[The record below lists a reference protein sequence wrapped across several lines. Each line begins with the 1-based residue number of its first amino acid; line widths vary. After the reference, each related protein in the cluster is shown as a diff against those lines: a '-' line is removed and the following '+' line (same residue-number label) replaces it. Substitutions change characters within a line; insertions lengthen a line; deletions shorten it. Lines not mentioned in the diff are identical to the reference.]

1 MRAYYQRMVP
11 WKLVAA
17 AWKTLGAGLRVHCA
31 KPSGHAIAWVH
42 PKEKLCHMLSC
53 LQEEKWVPD
62 EQRPGEI
69 YVRWGCDGV
78 PLWDRSYLTL
88 TCSVG
93 ALGPGMPL
101 LSRLN
106 TLVATFFFRRG
117 KKT

>member
-1 MRAYYQRMVP
+1 
-11 WKLVAA
+11 
-17 AWKTLGAGLRVHCA
+17 
-31 KPSGHAIAWVH
+31 
-42 PKEKLCHMLSC
+42 MLSC

-69 YVRWGCDGV
+69 WVRWGCDGV

-101 LSRLN
+101 LSRLE
-106 TLVATFFFRRG
+106 TFVTTCFFG
-117 KKT
+117 DEKDMYGLSFAVPLTK